1 MVSAVWFAWSKCP
14 PLHPCCHCGSQ
25 AGQNN
30 PESNSPSIYFTI
42 LSACRPVAASLHG
55 SVPYRIFFFCPCQV
69 LSLGPDL
76 SRGDASPLWADSL
89 EFLIPV
95 SKDTHTHTHTHKLL
109 LPLCATPSVLCLTL
123 LICQPLPPHSFELPA
138 SSCPCGI
145 VEWCSH

>member
-42 LSACRPVAASLHG
+42 LSACRPVAASSTALYLTG
-55 SVPYRIFFFCPCQV
+55 FFFCPCQV

-76 SRGDASPLWADSL
+76 SPGGRFSSL
-89 EFLIPV
+89 SWLSWISDPCLQRR
-95 SKDTHTHTHTHKLL
+95 THTHTLTRTSCSCLFAP
-109 LPLCATPSVLCLTL
+109 LPLFCASLYSSVSLYPPPLLRAPCLL
-123 LICQPLPPHSFELPA
+123 MPLWY
-138 SSCPCGI
+138 CR
-145 VEWCSH
+145 VV

>member
-55 SVPYRIFFFCPCQV
+55 SVPYRIFFFAPVKSFHWVQICHGGTLLLFELTLLNFWS
-69 LSLGPDL
+69 LSP
-76 SRGDASPLWADSL
+76 
-89 EFLIPV
+89 
-95 SKDTHTHTHTHKLL
+95 KTHTHTHSHAQAAPASLRHS
-109 LPLCATPSVLCLTL
+109 LCSV
-123 LICQPLPPHSFELPA
+123 PHSTHLSAFTPPLFRA
-138 SSCPCGI
+138 PCLLMPLWYCR
-145 VEWCSH
+145 VV

>member
-14 PLHPCCHCGSQ
+14 PLHPCCHRGSQ

-55 SVPYRIFFFCPCQV
+55 SVPYRIFFFAPVKSFHWVQICHGGTLLLFELTLLNFWS
-69 LSLGPDL
+69 LSP
-76 SRGDASPLWADSL
+76 
-89 EFLIPV
+89 
-95 SKDTHTHTHTHKLL
+95 KTHTHTHTHKLL

>member
-95 SKDTHTHTHTHKLL
+95 SKDTHTHSHAQAAPASLRHS
-109 LPLCATPSVLCLTL
+109 LCSV
-123 LICQPLPPHSFELPA
+123 PHSTHLSAFTPPLFRA
-138 SSCPCGI
+138 PCLLMPLWYCR
-145 VEWCSH
+145 VV

>member
-42 LSACRPVAASLHG
+42 LSACRPVAASSTALYLTG
-55 SVPYRIFFFCPCQV
+55 FFFCPCQV

-76 SRGDASPLWADSL
+76 SPGGRFSSL
-89 EFLIPV
+89 SWLSWISDPCLQR
-95 SKDTHTHTHTHKLL
+95 HTHTHTHKLL

-123 LICQPLPPHSFELPA
+123 LICQPLPPPHSCELPA

>member
-95 SKDTHTHTHTHKLL
+95 SKDTHTHSHTQAAPASLRHS
-109 LPLCATPSVLCLTL
+109 LCSV
-123 LICQPLPPHSFELPA
+123 PHSTHLSAFTPPLFRA
-138 SSCPCGI
+138 PCLLMPLWYCR
-145 VEWCSH
+145 VV

>member
-55 SVPYRIFFFCPCQV
+55 SVPYRIFFFAPVKSFHWVQICHGGTLLLFELTLLNFWS
-69 LSLGPDL
+69 LSP
-76 SRGDASPLWADSL
+76 
-89 EFLIPV
+89 
-95 SKDTHTHTHTHKLL
+95 KTHTHTHTHKLL
-109 LPLCATPSVLCLTL
+109 LPLCTTPSVLCLTL